1 LIPMNEAY
9 LLDTNVICAL
19 ADANHSGHAPVRQR
33 FQQVDPQFVLL
44 PTMAVAEMEFGMARA
59 ANVRPEKREELRR
72 FIARFEQVP
81 FDENCVL
88 PYSIVRAELWR
99 VHGTTRQQGK
109 RFVYDEKRPEQ
120 LCEKI
125 TGTELGIDEPDLII
139 ASVAIA
145 QNLVLVTNDTKAGM
159 SRVKEAAEEVYREGS
174 FPIQLRTENWL
185 ATMSD

>member
-1 LIPMNEAY
+1 MNEAY

-44 PTMAVAEMEFGMARA
+44 PTMAVAETEFGMARA
-59 ANVRPEKREELRR
+59 ANVRPEKREELRQ
-72 FIARFEQVP
+72 FIARFEQLP
-81 FDENCVL
+81 FDVNCVQ
-88 PYSIVRAELWR
+88 PYSVVRTELWR
-99 VHGTTRQQGK
+99 MHGTTRQRGK
-109 RFVYDEKRPEQ
+109 RFVYDEKHPEQ
-120 LCEKI
+120 LCEKV

-145 QNLVLVTNDTKAGM
+145 QNLVLVTNDTGAGM
-159 SRVKEAAEEVYREGS
+159 SRVKEAAEKVYRDGL

-185 ATMSD
+185 ATLSC

>member
-1 LIPMNEAY
+1 MNEAY

-19 ADANHSGHAPVRQR
+19 ADANRSGHAPVRQR

-59 ANVRPEKREELRR
+59 ANVRPEKRDELRR
-72 FIARFEQVP
+72 FISRFEQLP
-81 FDENCVL
+81 FDENCVQ
-88 PYSIVRAELWR
+88 PYSVVRAELWR
-99 VHGTTRQQGK
+99 MHGTTRQRGK
-109 RFVYDEKRPEQ
+109 RFVYDEKHPEQ
-120 LCEKI
+120 LCEKV

-159 SRVKEAAEEVYREGS
+159 SRVKEAAEKVYREGS

-185 ATMSD
+185 ATVSG